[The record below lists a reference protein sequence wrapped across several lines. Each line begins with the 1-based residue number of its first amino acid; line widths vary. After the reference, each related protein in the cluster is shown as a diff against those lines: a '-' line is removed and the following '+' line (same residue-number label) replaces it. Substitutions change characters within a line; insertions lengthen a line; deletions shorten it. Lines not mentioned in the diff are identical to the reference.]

1 MILFSEEYIL
11 KAYVESKEEEA
22 SDKTKKGIAQKLH
35 KKGNSIEDIA
45 DTLDV
50 SVKEVEQ
57 WIGLVGV

>member
-1 MILFSEEYIL
+1 MKLFSEEYIL
-11 KAYVESKEEEA
+11 MAYVKSKEEEA